1 MNNRC
6 VGFVFFFLVFA
17 FQVNSTEIIMQM
29 GSRAFASEGQSYT
42 LISHSPSAEGFY
54 YDGPLEYTTSGN
66 LVEYARDHEPFQKEK
81 KLKNQIPF
89 IADQTLEWLVPEG
102 EYFKIQFITMD
113 GDTHVLEE
121 GFGDGTIL
129 SFTFSDLKNFN
140 GFGYLQGLSAYD
152 TWTRPVRFF

>member
-6 VGFVFFFLVFA
+6 VGNFFISLLFT
-17 FQVNSTEIIMQM
+17 FQVNASEIIVQM
-29 GSRAFASEGQSYT
+29 GSKTFTSQGQSYI
-42 LISHSPSAEGFY
+42 LVSNSPSSEGFY
-54 YDGPLEYTTSGN
+54 YDGPVEYTVSGT
-66 LVEYARDHEPFQKEK
+66 LVEFAYDMEPFQKEK

-102 EYFKIQFITMD
+102 EYYKIQFITMD
-113 GDTHVLEE
+113 GDTHILEE

-140 GFGYLQGLSAYD
+140 GFGYLQGLSTYES
-152 TWTRPVRFF
+152 WTRPVRFF